1 MDADRQQ
8 IRAFYHT
15 AWAKKQ
21 QQQPLTALES
31 MVADV
36 IAEHPEYH
44 AFFDQPADTAEV
56 DENDVHSNPYLH
68 LGLHI
73 ALAEQLQTDRPA
85 GIRALYQQICQR
97 FDNRQ
102 QAEHRIID
110 CLQAQLWEAQQQ
122 GRAPDEQAYLNA
134 LKQLATTR

>member
-1 MDADRQQ
+1 MDADRQK
-8 IRAFYHT
+8 IRDFYHA

-44 AFFDQPADTAEV
+44 AFFDQPAGTAEV
-56 DENDVHSNPYLH
+56 DDNDPHNNPYLH

-110 CLQAQLWEAQQQ
+110 CLQAQLWQAQQQ
-122 GRAPDEQAYLNA
+122 GRTPDEQSYLNA
-134 LKQLATTR
+134 LKQLASAR